1 MLKKIFFI
9 CFFVVILGF
18 VIFFFFR
25 GEEENKGSEKVEDT
39 FLEEIQTWA
48 QKGMIMDAPIIA
60 GDSPYKEVAD
70 ILGEYESLDETSI
83 GPFAVYPE
91 HQVTIGYRNSVAV
104 DLRSYDKKLQDIHY
118 QEIIDQFGEAD
129 EKKYYQD
136 SEFNQIILIYQV
148 NRNYQLKWILN
159 KPTEQEPNPPV
170 HHISLVAIETPKQA
184 SVSETI
190 KNMSIDEKLGQM
202 IFAGISGKE
211 IDEGAERLIE
221 EYKVGGIIVNGKN
234 IATPKQTVAYINAL
248 KSLNNLNK
256 IPLFFGIDQ
265 EGGRIAKLPGDLMPM
280 PTNLEIGQKNNPSL
294 SFEIGSLLGKLV
306 KAYGFNINF
315 APVLDVN
322 SNPDNPVIGDRSFGD
337 NPNLVSELGIETMKG
352 LKSESVIPTIK
363 HFPGHGD
370 TSVDS
375 HVELPT
381 VQKSLAELEKLELI
395 PFREAIVAGAD
406 IVMVAHILLPKVD
419 PDYPSS
425 MSKNI
430 ITDLLRDKLE
440 FNGVVITDDMTM
452 EAIAGNFDLGRA
464 AVTSVQ
470 AGSDIIMVAHGN
482 DNMIK
487 VISALKEA
495 VENGEIEEER
505 INESVT
511 RILQLKANYDL
522 DDLYVEEVNNEEL
535 NQFIESV
542 LTHF

>member
-1 MLKKIFFI
+1 MLKKFFFI
-9 CFFVVILGF
+9 CFSIVILGF

-25 GEEENKGSEKVEDT
+25 GEDENKGSEKVEDT
-39 FLEEIQTWA
+39 FLQEIQIWS

-60 GDSPYKEVAD
+60 GDSQYNEVAE
-70 ILGEYESLDETSI
+70 ILGEYENLDETSI
-83 GPFAVYPE
+83 GPFAVYPN
-91 HQVTIGYRNSVAV
+91 HQMTIGYRNSVAI

-118 QEIIDQFGEAD
+118 QEIVDRFGEPD

-136 SEFNQIILIYQV
+136 SEFDQIILIYQV
-148 NRNYQLKWILN
+148 NRDYQLKWILDR
-159 KPTEQEPNPPV
+159 PTEQEPNPPV
-170 HHISLVAIETPKQA
+170 HHTSLVAMETPKQA

-202 IFAGISGKE
+202 IFAGIPGKQ
-211 IDEGAERLIE
+211 IDEGAERLIQ

-234 IATPKQTVAYINAL
+234 IATPDQTVAYINAL
-248 KSLNNLNK
+248 KSLNNLNE

-265 EGGRIAKLPGDLMPM
+265 EGGRIAKLPGDLKSM
-280 PTNLEIGQKNNPSL
+280 PTNMEIGQKYNPSL

-322 SNPDNPVIGDRSFGD
+322 SNPENPVIGDRSFGD
-337 NPNLVSELGIETMKG
+337 NPNVVSELGIATMKG
-352 LKSESVIPTIK
+352 LKSENIIPTIK

-381 VQKSLAELEKLELI
+381 VHKTLAELEEMELI
-395 PFREAIVAGAD
+395 PFKEAIGEGAD
-406 IVMVAHILLPKVD
+406 MVMVAHILLPKID

-430 ITDLLRDKLE
+430 ITDLLREKLE
-440 FNGVVITDDMTM
+440 FTGVVITDDMTM

-470 AGSDIIMVAHGN
+470 AGSDIIMVAHGD

-487 VISALKEA
+487 VIAALKKA

-511 RILQLKANYDL
+511 RILQLKENYHL
-522 DDLYVEEVNNEEL
+522 DDSYVEEVNNDEL
-535 NQFIESV
+535 EQLIEAV
-542 LTHF
+542 HF